1 MRSEEQEG
9 FHMSLRTYHTAP
21 RRGGFSL
28 VELLVVIGII
38 AVLIALIMPAL
49 RQARR
54 SAQKTACA
62 SNLRQIGMAM
72 VMYAHDNEDR
82 FPFHADLGG
91 HYPADWIWWETQ
103 GVPGLD
109 VTKSPIMKYLDD
121 KSTTVLK
128 CPGDDVTYHTRVI
141 GNYGSYLYSYTFNL
155 LFSSN
160 WTSDPTK
167 LVRLTSVKHPSE
179 KILMVEEDPTTI
191 DDGNWHPELYPSNIQ
206 NDISIRHDRLIQPGE
221 DDMKFR
227 GNIAFADGHV
237 EFATRQ
243 YTRDASPQTG
253 LHYDPLAP

>member
-1 MRSEEQEG
+1 
-9 FHMSLRTYHTAP
+9 
-21 RRGGFSL
+21 
-28 VELLVVIGII
+28 GI
-38 AVLIALIMPAL
+38 
-49 RQARR
+49 
-54 SAQKTACA
+54 
-62 SNLRQIGMAM
+62 AM

-91 HYPADWIWWETQ
+91 HYPADWIWWE
-103 GVPGLD
+103 PGFD

-121 KSTTVLK
+121 KSTTVLR
-128 CPGDDVTYHTRVI
+128 CPGDDVSYHTRMI
-141 GNYGSYLYSYTFNL
+141 TSFGPYLYSYTFNYM
-155 LFSSN
+155 FASN
-160 WTSDPTK
+160 YPGTT
-167 LVRLTSVKHPSE
+167 VRITNIKHPAE
-179 KILMVEEDPTTI
+179 KIMVVEEDPTTI
-191 DDGNWHPELYPSNIQ
+191 DDGNWAPTLYPSGIE

>member
-21 RRGGFSL
+21 RRGGFTL

-62 SNLRQIGMAM
+62 SNLRQIGIAM

-82 FPFHADLGG
+82 FPFQADLSLG
-91 HYPADWIWWETQ
+91 HYYADWIWWE
-103 GVPGLD
+103 PGLD

-128 CPGDDVTYHTRVI
+128 CPGDDVSYHTRNI
-141 GNYGSYLYSYTFNL
+141 GSFGPYLYSYSFNW

-160 WTSDPTK
+160 WTMDQTK
-167 LVRLTSVKHPSE
+167 LIRLTNIKHPAE
-179 KILMVEEDPTTI
+179 KIMVVEEDPSTI
-191 DDGNWHPELYPSNIQ
+191 DDGNWAPTLYPSEIE
-206 NDISIRHDRLIQPGE
+206 NDISIRHDRPIQPGE